1 MRSKNLFEKVL
12 VANRGEIA
20 IRIFRALIE
29 MGIKSVAV
37 YSEADRLS
45 SHLRYADEAYLIG
58 PPPAS
63 ESYLCID
70 KIIDVAKRAKAQAIH
85 PGYGFLAESHE
96 FAKAC
101 EENGIVFIGP
111 SSKSIHAM
119 GIKTE
124 AKRIMKQAGVPV
136 IPGPDKPVGDIEE
149 AARVADEI
157 GYPIMLKASGGG
169 GGKGMRVVKSSG
181 ELPQAFRTA
190 KGEAEA
196 YFANPDIFIEKFIE
210 KPRHIEVQVI
220 ADNHGNV
227 IHLGERECSIQRR
240 YQKLIEES
248 PSPAITPEQRC
259 KIGDIA
265 VRAAK
270 AADYRNA
277 GTVEFIM
284 DKQGNFYFLE
294 MNTRLQ
300 VEHPVTE
307 FVTGIDIVA
316 TQIRIA
322 SGEKLPYRQED
333 ISWRG
338 SAIECR
344 IYAEDPL
351 NDFIPS
357 LGTVRHLRN
366 PEGPW
371 VRVESHLYPGYE
383 IPVYYDPLIAK
394 LITWGVDRQSAIARM
409 SRALEEY
416 IIEGI
421 ETTIPFHMWV
431 MRDPR
436 FSAGDFD
443 TSYIDTHYI
452 GSARNERHRIPD
464 DVAIIA
470 ASISALETT
479 TQTYVRSA
487 PSSRWRQIARREST
501 SQWIR

>member
-1 MRSKNLFEKVL
+1 MFEKVL

-29 MGIKSVAV
+29 MGIRSVAV

-58 PPPAS
+58 PAPAS

-70 KIIDVAKRAKAQAIH
+70 KIIDVAKRSKAQAIH
-85 PGYGFLAESHE
+85 PGYGFLAESYE

-111 SSKSIHAM
+111 QSQSIYAM

-124 AKRIMKQAGVPV
+124 AKRIMRQANVPV
-136 IPGPDKPVGDIEE
+136 IPGPEEPIRDIEE
-149 AARVADEI
+149 ASKVANKI

-169 GGKGMRVVKSSG
+169 GGQGMRVVTKPDD
-181 ELPQAFRTA
+181 LPQAFRTA
-190 KGEAEA
+190 KSEAEA
-196 YFANPDIFIEKFIE
+196 YFGNPDMFIEKCIE
-210 KPRHIEVQVI
+210 KPRHIEVQII
-220 ADNHGNV
+220 ADNYGNV

-248 PSPAITPEQRC
+248 PSPAITPSQRS
-259 KIGDIA
+259 KIGETA
-265 VRAAK
+265 VRAAR

-284 DKQGNFYFLE
+284 DKDGNFYFLE

-316 TQIRIA
+316 TQIRLA
-322 SGEKLPYRQED
+322 CGEKLPYDQED

-351 NDFIPS
+351 NDFTPS

-371 VRVESHLYPGYE
+371 VRVETHLYPGYE

-394 LITWGVDRQSAIARM
+394 LITWGVDRPSAITRM

-416 IIEGI
+416 TIEGI
-421 ETTIPFHMWV
+421 ETTIPFHIWV
-431 MRDPR
+431 MRDPK
-436 FSAGDFD
+436 FSEGDFD
-443 TSYIDTHYI
+443 TSYIDSHYT
-452 GSARNERHRIPD
+452 GSARNGRHRIPD
-464 DVAIIA
+464 EVAIIA
-470 ASISALETT
+470 ASLSSLATT
-479 TQTYVRSA
+479 NLAYVRST
-487 PSSRWRQIARREST
+487 PSSRWRQIARRESANRWT
-501 SQWIR
+501 K

>member
-1 MRSKNLFEKVL
+1 MRSKNAFQKVL

-20 IRIFRALIE
+20 IRIFRALKE
-29 MGIKSVAV
+29 MGIRSVAV

-70 KIIDVAKRAKAQAIH
+70 RIIDVAKRAKAEAIH

-101 EENGIVFIGP
+101 EENRIVFIGP
-111 SSKSIHAM
+111 TSQSIYAM
-119 GIKTE
+119 GIKTQ
-124 AKRIMKQAGVPV
+124 AKSIMKRAGVPV
-136 IPGPDKPVGDIEE
+136 IPGPEEPVRDIEQASQ
-149 AARVADEI
+149 AADQI
-157 GYPIMLKASGGG
+157 GYPVMLKASGGG
-169 GGKGMRVVKSSG
+169 GGKGMRVVVSPDD
-181 ELPQAFRTA
+181 LPQAFRTA
-190 KGEAEA
+190 RSEAQA
-196 YFANPDIFIEKFIE
+196 YFGNPDIFIEKFIE
-210 KPRHIEVQVI
+210 RPRHIEVQII
-220 ADNHGNV
+220 ADNYGNV

-248 PSPAITPEQRC
+248 PSPAITPDQRLR
-259 KIGDIA
+259 IGEIA

-270 AADYRNA
+270 AANYRNA

-284 DKQGNFYFLE
+284 DTNGDFYFLE

-316 TQIRIA
+316 TQIMIA
-322 SGEKLPYRQED
+322 SGAKLPYGQQD

-351 NDFIPS
+351 NDFMPS
-357 LGTVRHLRN
+357 LGTVKHLKN

-394 LITWGVDRQSAIARM
+394 LITWGVDRQSAISRM

-436 FSAGDFD
+436 FSKGEFD
-443 TSYIDTHYI
+443 TSYIDSHYI
-452 GSARNERHRIPD
+452 GAARHERHRIPD
-464 DVAIIA
+464 EVAIIA
-470 ASISALETT
+470 AAISALETSN
-479 TQTYVRSA
+479 QTYMTSSPA
-487 PSSRWRQIARREST
+487 SRWRLIARREST
-501 SQWIR
+501 NQWIR